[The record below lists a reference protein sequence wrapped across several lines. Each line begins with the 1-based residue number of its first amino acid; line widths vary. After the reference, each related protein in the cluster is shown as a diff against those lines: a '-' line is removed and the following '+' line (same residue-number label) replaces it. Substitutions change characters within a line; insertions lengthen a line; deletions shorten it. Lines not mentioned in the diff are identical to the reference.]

1 MNLKIQTFCS
11 VLLPRPHSEHHIQ
24 TGCTYSFQ
32 NNRTSNPSSSIRPI
46 LMILFDYNFLQPSIF
61 YTKSTTAIKMNE
73 LFSPITFLLHF
84 STLLESIF
92 STNRYIVIR
101 LQITF
106 VNNFTAKLNLVSLL
120 VKHIPHFLPMWTELH
135 TEEVEVGTGNALL
148 LWNAVFWDYPMYKAI
163 STVNQIERKSSFL
176 QILPEEKLFVTW
188 LGPRPDVTINRYH

>member
-1 MNLKIQTFCS
+1 M
-11 VLLPRPHSEHHIQ
+11 
-24 TGCTYSFQ
+24 
-32 NNRTSNPSSSIRPI
+32 
-46 LMILFDYNFLQPSIF
+46 
-61 YTKSTTAIKMNE
+61 
-73 LFSPITFLLHF
+73 FSPITLLLHF

-92 STNRYIVIR
+92 STKRYIVIR

-148 LWNAVFWDYPMYKAI
+148 LWYAVLWDYPMYKAI
-163 STVNQIERKSSFL
+163 STVNQIERKCSFL

>member
-1 MNLKIQTFCS
+1 M
-11 VLLPRPHSEHHIQ
+11 
-24 TGCTYSFQ
+24 
-32 NNRTSNPSSSIRPI
+32 
-46 LMILFDYNFLQPSIF
+46 
-61 YTKSTTAIKMNE
+61 
-73 LFSPITFLLHF
+73 FSPITFLLHF

-148 LWNAVFWDYPMYKAI
+148 LWYAVLWDYPMYKAI
-163 STVNQIERKSSFL
+163 STVNKIERKSSFL

-188 LGPRPDVTINRYH
+188 LGPRPDVTIIRISRAIEMKTW